1 MRGEGGE
8 RNGVRSEVEEKCT
21 LCGGCR
27 ETMKNMC
34 QMLLELSIE
43 NNEVYQ
49 EDFERPLLK
58 VSRQFYRV
66 GLFLPSTHTL
76 HVPCSL
82 QAESKRL
89 LQENSASDYLKRVS
103 PHVTHLPPPQTD
115 TDLLPPQVEWRIQ
128 EESKLAELY
137 LHPTTKKKL
146 TKVSEGAF
154 IFHVPNLAQFF
165 LILCLHP
172 PSSPAPLPPPSSAP
186 LPSPFPSPKIVDDE
200 LIKYHMDAIVK
211 VSALVRVCTG
221 VSGVCVMVCTGV
233 SGMCVMVCTGI
244 GDK

>member
-66 GLFLPSTHTL
+66 GLFLPSTHTHTHVHAHAHAHAHAHTHTL

-103 PHVTHLPPPQTD
+103 PQVTHLPPPQTD

-146 TKVSEGAF
+146 TKV
-154 IFHVPNLAQFF
+154 Q
-165 LILCLHP
+165 
-172 PSSPAPLPPPSSAP
+172 
-186 LPSPFPSPKIVDDE
+186 
-200 LIKYHMDAIVK
+200 
-211 VSALVRVCTG
+211 
-221 VSGVCVMVCTGV
+221 
-233 SGMCVMVCTGI
+233 
-244 GDK
+244 